1 MLSTFLETYRKEGIL
16 KAVKFAEDNTHNS
29 LWKILAEKAL
39 EELDYKTAEKALLK
53 IDDYKALK
61 LIKRIES
68 LDDKDKQKAE
78 VLAYYGRYDDAEA
91 IYKKIDRKDLAVQMR
106 VKIGDWFRVLQ
117 MIREGSGYDETLL
130 KITDELG
137 NFYAEKFKWD
147 RAAEF
152 YLLSKNYKGL
162 I

>member
-1 MLSTFLETYRKEGIL
+1 LLSTFLEAYRKEGIL